1 MSEFDN
7 ETADVSAVLDAY
19 MYLDYQYKSKGKQE
33 ENLNEKQN
41 EYLKII
47 GNKTEELTSLTEQL
61 RDLSIGI
68 DSERKIKKEIL
79 PDKALDESR

>member
-33 ENLNEKQN
+33 ENLNEILEKIEDDYKDN
-41 EYLKII
+41 EYYKVLK
-47 GNKTEELTSLTEQL
+47 KSL
-61 RDLSIGI
+61 
-68 DSERKIKKEIL
+68 
-79 PDKALDESR
+79 

>member
-33 ENLNEKQN
+33 ENLNESSKN
-41 EYLKII
+41 CDII
-47 GNKTEELTSLTEQL
+47 L
-61 RDLSIGI
+61 DPGI
-68 DSERKIKKEIL
+68 LGICHL
-79 PDKALDESR
+79 PGGKGR

>member
-33 ENLNEKQN
+33 ENLNEIL
-41 EYLKII
+41 EKIEDDY
-47 GNKTEELTSLTEQL
+47 NCLLYTSPSP
-61 RDLSIGI
+61 RDS
-68 DSERKIKKEIL
+68 
-79 PDKALDESR
+79 